1 MITWKNKKFYI
12 NDEPFEIH
20 GGSIHYFRSMPEKWY
35 DLLLKLKNCGL
46 NTVETYCPWNL
57 HEPQPGEYDFSG
69 RLDLERF
76 IETAQELGLYVIL
89 RPGPYICAEWDQ
101 GGLPGWLLK
110 DKNMRLRT
118 SEGDYLK
125 YVRKYFDK
133 LMPHIIPHLETNGG
147 NVILVA
153 AENEFGSFGDS
164 TDYMNICA
172 DMLRE
177 YGVDV
182 PIITADG
189 HTKMFLDG
197 GHADGCI
204 CGIDFGYDQG
214 DLNKEHTK
222 WVEEIQPDA
231 PILHIE
237 HWIGM
242 FSRWGEPTQ
251 SYPKEHVAEEVRKH
265 LEQGVNFV
273 LYMFHGGT
281 NFGFTNG
288 ANVFNRDPERALFF
302 TYYPDVT
309 SYDYDALLNEWGEI
323 TPKYLAVQQVMSE
336 YLGRELPVAEPLP
349 IMEIGEV
356 ELAEGA
362 ELFDNLTEIG
372 EEHHSQYTHH
382 MEYYGQNEGYI
393 LYRTTIKHK
402 NAINLLAINDL
413 ADMAYVYFNGEYK
426 GSVHRNSENKYL
438 HAEWMIEGGVL
449 DIIVENQGRVN
460 FGAAVH
466 LGDRKGLLENVVMY
480 GVNGPGQNIFDWEV
494 YTLPMKDLSQLK
506 FKEIEK
512 EEADRPMFYR
522 GTFKAEEKKNCF
534 IHFDN
539 LGKGFIVVNGFNLG
553 RYWEIGPQKSLYV
566 PAEILKDEN
575 EIIVF
580 DIHPAKKKSVSI
592 KDYHILN
599 AMASDENPETIM

>member
-57 HEPQPGEYDFSG
+57 HEPQPEEYDFSG
-69 RLDLERF
+69 MLDLDRF

-147 NVILVA
+147 NIILVA
-153 AENEFGSFGDS
+153 AENEFGSFGNS

-172 DMLRE
+172 EMLRE

-242 FSRWGEPTQ
+242 FARWGEPAQ

-349 IMEIGEV
+349 TMEIGDV
-356 ELAEGA
+356 ELTEGA

-372 EEHHSQYTHH
+372 ETHHSQYPHH

-413 ADMAYVYFNGEYK
+413 ADKAYVYFNGEYK

-506 FKEIEK
+506 FKKIEE

-522 GTFKAEEKKNCF
+522 GTFEAEEKKNCF

-575 EIIVF
+575 EIIIF